1 MRAIRLHQ
9 FGPPENLRLEDV
21 DEPVAGDGQ
30 LRVVVEAAGVHVV
43 DTRLRAGEA
52 GGPFAPPELPSIP
65 GREVAGRLESG
76 ERVVVHLGRA
86 PHAGG
91 YAEVGVADASS
102 VHRLPEHVDAAEA
115 VAMIGT
121 GRTAL
126 LVLDE
131 AQVTADD
138 VVLVPG

>member
-1 MRAIRLHQ
+1 
-9 FGPPENLRLEDV
+9 
-21 DEPVAGDGQ
+21 
-30 LRVVVEAAGVHVV
+30 
-43 DTRLRAGEA
+43 
-52 GGPFAPPELPSIP
+52 IP

-91 YAEVGVADASS
+91 YAEVVVADAGS
-102 VHRLPEHVDAAEA
+102 VQRLPEHVDAAEA

-138 VVLVPG
+138 VVLVPGAAGGVGNLLVQAARNAGATVVGLASESKLDAVRALGATAVD